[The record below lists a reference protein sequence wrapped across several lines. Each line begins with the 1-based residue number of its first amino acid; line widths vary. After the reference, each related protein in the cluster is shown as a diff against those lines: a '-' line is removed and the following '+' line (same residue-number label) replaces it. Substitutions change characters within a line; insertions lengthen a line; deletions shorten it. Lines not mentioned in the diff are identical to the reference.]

1 MKRCLVLVALLI
13 ASVAD
18 AQTGMGGG
26 TTAVTPLVL
35 AFIIIC
41 LPLFA
46 LTVFAGILNSIGAFW
61 SFETLEHPR
70 RVALRWVAL
79 SWLEPSLTSLSVIV
93 IAGLIVRSQSQPSVL
108 NVNAVWLLLSVL
120 IFAACLLPPLAF
132 QSRDPT
138 VNSSWRTLRL
148 IAVARGASI
157 AAIPLSLLSNIAE
170 LALPVG
176 AIGLGVLIW
185 SFLKLGRVA
194 KSLNAIPSSLP
205 AS

>member
-18 AQTGMGGG
+18 AQIGMGGG
-26 TTAVTPLVL
+26 TTDAPPLVI

-46 LTVFAGILNSIGAFW
+46 LTVFAGILSSIGAFW
-61 SFETLEHPR
+61 PLEALEYPR

-93 IAGLIVRSQSQPSVL
+93 IAGLIARSESQPSVL
-108 NVNAVWLLLSVL
+108 RVNGLWLLLSVL

-138 VNSSWRTLRL
+138 VNSGWRTLRL
-148 IAVARGASI
+148 IAVARGLSI
-157 AAIPLSLLSNIAE
+157 AAIPLSLLSNIAA
-170 LALPVG
+170 LALPVS

-185 SFLKLGRVA
+185 SFLQLGRAA
-194 KSLNAIPSSLP
+194 KSLNATPSS
-205 AS
+205 ATS